1 MRTVIFAVSCS
12 VYFSSCPISNF
23 FSVSEWK
30 IYVRK
35 IPNYKKSWERKYC
48 QFFSMMKGIELQN
61 RISMTS
67 QKNQNQIFEFDSQ
80 KHQQSADEIA
90 QNPMFPGVYLRP
102 FYYFCWSEGPLIY
115 WVNMAHFENV
125 NSLWGNS
132 NLLKWTKV
140 FAFQVFQNIPKSVN
154 YSNSK
159 KRSFELSPLSR
170 YKCKLCSIPK
180 W

>member
-1 MRTVIFAVSCS
+1 MYTAIFAVSCS

-35 IPNYKKSWERKYC
+35 SANYKKSWERKYC
-48 QFFSMMKGIELQN
+48 QFFSMMKGIELQ
-61 RISMTS
+61 TGFPWPAS

-80 KHQQSADEIA
+80 KHQQMKLPKIPCFRA
-90 QNPMFPGVYLRP
+90 YLRP
-102 FYYFCWSEGPLIY
+102 FYFYWRSLIY

-125 NSLWGNS
+125 NSLWGNL

-140 FAFQVFQNIPKSVN
+140 LP
-154 YSNSK
+154 
-159 KRSFELSPLSR
+159 SR
-170 YKCKLCSIPK
+170 FFKIFPNR
-180 W
+180 